1 METPDIFLDENLS
14 GIKKHV
20 VEFYQQRLILHS
32 SLVDMFFSSYIF
44 HGLVS

>member
-1 METPDIFLDENLS
+1 METPDIFLDENFS